1 MALLFML
8 FGKELKI
15 TKKNTITLSTK
26 SMKHCFIIFNDKII
40 ISIKYKFDFMYF
52 IIPANYIPT
61 M

>member
-1 MALLFML
+1 ML